1 MAVQDPLCGV
11 KGWAVI
17 GCGDMYMQGVD
28 TFPYTP
34 FILICAF
41 HVFHLTATLMA
52 DLLADDSF

>member
-17 GCGDMYMQGVD
+17 GCGDMCILHLPLY
-28 TFPYTP
+28 P
-34 FILICAF
+34 FYICAF